1 MTSRTSLR
9 ALALAV
15 ILTFSSG
22 AADLAMAQSAADKAA
37 VDAAKARGIVGEQAD
52 GFLGIVLA
60 ADGPTSTAVTHIN
73 EGRAKAYAG
82 IAAKTGVSVQQAG
95 EATAQ
100 QLIAKLPAG
109 AYYRPAGGG
118 WVRK

>member
-1 MTSRTSLR
+1 MTSRISIR
-9 ALALAV
+9 AAAMAA
-15 ILTFSSG
+15 ILIFAPG
-22 AADLAMAQSAADKAA
+22 AANLAMAQTAADKAV
-37 VDAAKARGIVGEQAD
+37 VDAAKARGVVGEQAD
-52 GFLGIVLA
+52 GFLGIVAGADA
-60 ADGPTSTAVTHIN
+60 ATSAAVAHIN
-73 EGRAKAYAG
+73 AGRAQTYAS

>member
-1 MTSRTSLR
+1 MTSRTSIR

-22 AADLAMAQSAADKAA
+22 AAEFAMAQSPADKAA
-37 VDAAKARGIVGEQAD
+37 VDAAKARGVVGEQAD
-52 GFLGIVLA
+52 GFLGIVGGADA
-60 ADGPTSTAVTHIN
+60 ATSAAVTHIN

-82 IAAKTGVSVQQAG
+82 IAAKSGVSVQQAG

-109 AYYRPAGGG
+109 AYYRSAGGG

>member
-1 MTSRTSLR
+1 M
-9 ALALAV
+9 AA
-15 ILTFSSG
+15 ILIFGSG
-22 AADLAMAQSAADKAA
+22 AANFAMAQSPGDKAA
-37 VDAAKARGIVGEQAD
+37 VDAAKARGVVGEQSD
-52 GFLGIVLA
+52 GFLGIVGGADA
-60 ADGPTSTAVTHIN
+60 ATSAAVAHIN
-73 EGRAKAYAG
+73 AGRAQAYAG
-82 IAAKTGVSVQQAG
+82 IATRTGVSVQQAG